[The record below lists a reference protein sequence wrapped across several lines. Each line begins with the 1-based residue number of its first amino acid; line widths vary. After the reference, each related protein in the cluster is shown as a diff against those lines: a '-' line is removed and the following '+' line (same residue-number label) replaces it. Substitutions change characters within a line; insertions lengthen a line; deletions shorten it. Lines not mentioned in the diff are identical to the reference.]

1 MCSFLLSPLF
11 PVRPP
16 PATKVVNPSFPNYTN
31 LSAARDC
38 EPKPSPPP
46 PLFAASSRLPVLGL
60 AIPPPCLGRRI
71 PFSLLFSLYLCLTPT
86 PPAVPSPTDPERE
99 RSENKKELRPRQKSS
114 IPSPPSLPPFSPCLT
129 NVPFPSLF
137 LPPLWSWFCNQVLS
151 VRRTSAIVSRRFLFS
166 ETNSGNLSLDNLVIN
181 VIDIFQGRQ

>member
-46 PLFAASSRLPVLGL
+46 LFAASSRLPVLGL
-60 AIPPPCLGRRI
+60 AIPPCLGRRI
-71 PFSLLFSLYLCLTPT
+71 PFSLFLILVS
-86 PPAVPSPTDPERE
+86 D
-99 RSENKKELRPRQKSS
+99 SS
-114 IPSPPSLPPFSPCLT
+114 S
-129 NVPFPSLF
+129 
-137 LPPLWSWFCNQVLS
+137 
-151 VRRTSAIVSRRFLFS
+151 SRCS
-166 ETNSGNLSLDNLVIN
+166 
-181 VIDIFQGRQ
+181 